1 MLLGSG
7 NHALSAEILE
17 QVWKISFKSTCAL
30 SKHVTVLHN
39 YPLVLEV
46 FLYLSHDDLMTLL
59 MVCKFWAAV
68 AERPQLWTEFRL
80 LVSKYLADC
89 LLLVWSQ
96 TGDQQVQFVW
106 KDHLAPAR
114 LTQVKWDAINLDL
127 FEPTDFLSSTPS
139 LWKLLLLQWVKRS
152 YSIPDLLNFTAVMWE
167 GQGKWPKTN
176 T

>member
-1 MLLGSG
+1 MLIGSG

-17 QVWKISFKSTCAL
+17 QVWKITFKSRCPL
-30 SKHVTVLHN
+30 SKHFTTIDI

-80 LVSKYLADC
+80 VSKYLADC

-106 KDHLAPAR
+106 KDRLAPAR

-152 YSIPDLLNFTAVMWE
+152 CSIPDLLNFTAVMWE
-167 GQGKWPKTN
+167 GQRKWPKTN